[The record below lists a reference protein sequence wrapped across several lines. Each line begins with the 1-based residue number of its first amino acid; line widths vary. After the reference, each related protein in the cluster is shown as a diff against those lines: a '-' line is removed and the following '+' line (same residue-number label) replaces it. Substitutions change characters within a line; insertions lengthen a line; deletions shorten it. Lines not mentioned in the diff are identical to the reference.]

1 MGPSRPWRRQLLGT
15 LQGQLQLA
23 TYLAVFVGFTGAS
36 IAGLWIGQRNL
47 IDSTRGDLNQ
57 SAQAIETC
65 LDEAGDE
72 PQLLR
77 QELLLHSN
85 LRRQLW
91 IEQANG
97 NLLLPQSDHLPIK
110 ESSIRL
116 AMNANPERVVGQLQ
130 RLELVDRTY
139 LSELVER
146 FPSGAMLWVSQEV
159 SENQRALSNYLSLM
173 MATTMKIP
181 TESTHSKP
189 QNTHIFHAR
198 SMILGVLFGTTNIWK
213 PAT

>member
-65 LDEAGDE
+65 LDEAGDQ

-91 IEQANG
+91 IEHANG
-97 NLLLPQSDHLPIK
+97 TLPVSYTHL
-110 ESSIRL
+110 
-116 AMNANPERVVGQLQ
+116 
-130 RLELVDRTY
+130 
-139 LSELVER
+139 
-146 FPSGAMLWVSQEV
+146 
-159 SENQRALSNYLSLM
+159 RAHE
-173 MATTMKIP
+173 T
-181 TESTHSKP
+181 
-189 QNTHIFHAR
+189 
-198 SMILGVLFGTTNIWK
+198 
-213 PAT
+213 